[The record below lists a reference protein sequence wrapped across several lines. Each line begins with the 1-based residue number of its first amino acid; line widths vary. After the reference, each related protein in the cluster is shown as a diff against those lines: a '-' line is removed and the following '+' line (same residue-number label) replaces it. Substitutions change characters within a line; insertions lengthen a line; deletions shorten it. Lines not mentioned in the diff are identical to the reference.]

1 MCRGRVGAVDKSQLW
16 YVVRLQPLKLSS
28 VAAWKLLVREQDF
41 VDQMAVAPE

>member
-1 MCRGRVGAVDKSQLW
+1 MGAVGQESLW

-28 VAAWKLLVREQDF
+28 VVAWKLLVREQDF